1 MDEMQ
6 LDFYTK
12 TEVDEKFGGMVIEK
26 ISKADFDALTTKD
39 PNTIYFVYDDSGQIV
54 QYVGDAELGSGK
66 AVYGFQDMQGLSAK
80 GTSADIIGIATQ
92 EG

>member
-26 ISKADFDALTTKD
+26 ISKTDFDALTTKD
-39 PNTIYFVYDDSGQIV
+39 PDTIYFVYDENGNIV
-54 QYVGDAELGSGK
+54 QYIGDAALSGG
-66 AVYGFQDMQGLSAK
+66 V
-80 GTSADIIGIATQ
+80 SADMATINISGATGTAGHA
-92 EG
+92 EEVNL